1 MKLFFTLLT
10 RLLTCLVC
18 SLLLLAMTTL
28 PALAT
33 GKAVALKDVVAALE
47 KGYATLQDVQAE
59 FNQRT
64 VIAAINKEQRGS
76 GEVLLKRPASTA
88 AMFRFNY
95 IKPKQQI
102 ISNGKQVWFYLPENR
117 QVMVSQVSEMF
128 KGGNNIA
135 LSYLTG
141 LGHVSRDF
149 IITFAKEQRDKVG
162 NFQLELVPKKTSP
175 VLAKLQLT
183 VSAEAVEHFLQDG
196 AVRDIFPIILSVIFD
211 ATGNETRID
220 YSRAKVNKGIDNG
233 KFSFKI
239 PEGVEI
245 IKP

>member
-1 MKLFFTLLT
+1 MVSMRVI
-10 RLLTCLVC
+10 RLLGC
-18 SLLLLAMTTL
+18 SLLFLAMAAR
-28 PALAT
+28 PPLAAE
-33 GKAVALKDVVAALE
+33 KAVALKDVVAALE
-47 KGYATLQDVQAE
+47 KGYATLQDVQAD
-59 FNQRT
+59 FSQKT
-64 VIAAINKEQRGS
+64 VIAAIKKEQLGS
-76 GEVLLKRPASTA
+76 GVVLLKRPASTT

-95 IKPKQQI
+95 TKPKQQI
-102 ISNGKQVWFYLPENR
+102 VSNGKQVWFYLPENR

-149 IITFAKEQRDKVG
+149 TIAFAREQRDKGG
-162 NFQLELVPKKTSP
+162 NYQLELVPKKPSP

-196 AVRDIFPIILSVIFD
+196 AVRDIFPIVSSVVFD

-239 PEGVEI
+239 PEGVEV